1 MARARWGVLLVP
13 ALLYFLSY
21 FHRVA
26 PAVVAGDLMAAFAV
40 SAATLGALSA
50 IYPYCF
56 AAMALPGGSLADLL
70 GPRRTLT
77 LGGLSMSVGSILF
90 GMAPGFGVAFAGR
103 LLVGLGAS
111 VILIA
116 GLRLAAEWFRTEEF
130 GTVAGAAQSV
140 GSLGA
145 IAGTTPLALLVE
157 QVGWRQGF
165 VTIGAL
171 TALLAATCFVTVRDR
186 PAPRDAPAAR
196 PKPDELGLREIVAGI
211 PSVILNPRSWTVG
224 LISGGIYGGFAA
236 FVGLWGVPYLT
247 QVYELPRV
255 RAANLVGLAAL
266 GLLVGAPLLGWLSD
280 RLRRRRLPLIVV
292 SGLNVVTWIALV
304 APAPPIAPDFLPLI
318 CFLIG
323 LGSSVVVLVF
333 AAIREVND
341 PRCVGVALGFH
352 NLPTFLSFG
361 VMQWVTGLV
370 LDHHWDGALL
380 AGVRIYGADA
390 YRAAFA
396 LCLAL
401 AAGSFLSA
409 CLAPETR
416 GRNIWSPA

>member
-1 MARARWGVLLVP
+1 MARTRWGVLVVP

-26 PAVVAGDLMAAFAV
+26 PVAVAGDLMAALAV

-56 AAMALPGGSLADLL
+56 AAMALPGGSLADFL
-70 GPRRTLT
+70 GPRHTLT
-77 LGGLSMSVGSILF
+77 LGGLSMSVGSLLF
-90 GMAPGFGVAFAGR
+90 GLAPGFGVAFAGR

-116 GLRLAAEWFRTEEF
+116 GLRLAAEWFPTGEF
-130 GTVAGAAQSV
+130 GIVSGAAQSV

-145 IAGTTPLALLVE
+145 LAGTTPLALLVE
-157 QVGWRQGF
+157 QIGWRRGF
-165 VTIGAL
+165 VTIGVV
-171 TALLAATCFVTVRDR
+171 TALLAVACLLSVRDR
-186 PAPRDAPAAR
+186 PETAAGPGAR
-196 PKPDELGLREIVAGI
+196 PRVADRGLWAIVAGV
-211 PSVILNPRSWTVG
+211 PSVVVNPHSWTVG
-224 LISGGIYGGFAA
+224 LISAGIYGGFAA

-266 GLLVGAPLLGWLSD
+266 GLLVGAPLIGWLSD
-280 RLRRRRLPLIVV
+280 RLHRRRLPLLVV
-292 SGLNVVTWIALV
+292 SGLNVFTWLALV
-304 APAPPIAPDFLPLI
+304 APATPIAPRFLPLL

-341 PRCVGVALGFH
+341 PRHVGVALGFH

-361 VMQWVTGLV
+361 VMQWLTGIV
-370 LDHHWDGALL
+370 LDRHWEGALA
-380 AGVRIYGADA
+380 AGARVYGADA

-396 LCLAL
+396 LCLLL
-401 AAGSFLSA
+401 AAGAFVSA

-416 GRNIWSPA
+416 GRNIWSAT

>member
-1 MARARWGVLLVP
+1 VTPTRWGVLVVP

-26 PAVVAGDLMAAFAV
+26 PVVVAADLMAAFAV

-56 AAMALPGGSLADLL
+56 AAMGLPGGSLADFL

-77 LGGLSMSVGSILF
+77 LGGLSMSAGSMLF
-90 GMAPGFGVAFAGR
+90 GLAPGFGVAFAGR

-116 GLRLAAEWFRTEEF
+116 GLRLASEWFGTSEF
-130 GTVAGAAQSV
+130 GIVSGAAQSV
-140 GSLGA
+140 GSIGA
-145 IAGTTPLALLVE
+145 LAGTTPLALLVE
-157 QVGWRQGF
+157 QIGWRQGF
-165 VTIGAL
+165 VAIGAA
-171 TALLAATCFVTVRDR
+171 TALLAVACFLTVRDR
-186 PAPRDAPAAR
+186 PETAGARRRAAE
-196 PKPDELGLREIVAGI
+196 PGLREIIAGI
-211 PSVILNPRSWTVG
+211 PGVLGNPRSWSVG

-247 QVYELPRV
+247 QVYGLPRV
-255 RAANLVGLAAL
+255 RAAL
-266 GLLVGAPLLGWLSD
+266 GLLVGAPLIGWLSD
-280 RLRRRRLPLIVV
+280 RIHRRRLPLLVV
-292 SGLNVVTWIALV
+292 SGLNVFTWLALV
-304 APAPPIAPDFLPLI
+304 APATPIAPGFLPPL

-341 PRCVGVALGFH
+341 PRYVGVALGFH
-352 NLPTFLSFG
+352 NVPTFVSFG
-361 VMQWVTGLV
+361 VVQWVTGIV
-370 LDHHWDGALL
+370 LDRYWDGTL
-380 AGVRIYGADA
+380 ADGARVYAHDA

-396 LCLAL
+396 LCLLL
-401 AAGSFLSA
+401 AAGAFVSA

-416 GRNIWSPA
+416 GRNIWSAA

>member
-1 MARARWGVLLVP
+1 MARARWGILVVP

-26 PAVVAGDLMAAFAV
+26 PVVVAGDLMAAFAV
-40 SAATLGALSA
+40 TAATLGALSA

-56 AAMALPGGSLADLL
+56 AAMALPGGSLADFL
-70 GPRRTLT
+70 GARRTLV
-77 LGGLSMSVGSILF
+77 LGGLSMSAGSVLF
-90 GMAPGFGVAFAGR
+90 GLAPGFGAAFAGR

-130 GTVAGAAQSV
+130 ATVVGASQSV
-140 GSLGA
+140 GSIGA
-145 IAGTTPLALLVE
+145 VAGTTPLALLVE
-157 QVGWRQGF
+157 QIGWRQGF
-165 VTIGAL
+165 VTIGAV
-171 TALLAATCFVTVRDR
+171 TALLAVACALTVRDR
-186 PAPRDAPAAR
+186 PEQPAAR
-196 PKPDELGLREIVAGI
+196 PRAVEPGLREIIAGI
-211 PSVILNPRSWTVG
+211 PGVIGNPHSWTVG

-266 GLLVGAPLLGWLSD
+266 GLLVGAPLIGWLSD
-280 RLRRRRLPLIVV
+280 RLRRRRLPLLVMT
-292 SGLNVVTWIALV
+292 GLSVLTWLALV
-304 APAPPIAPDFLPLI
+304 GPARPIAPALLPLV

-341 PRCVGVALGFH
+341 PRYVGVALGFH

-361 VMQWVTGLV
+361 LTQWVTGLV
-370 LDHHWDGALL
+370 LDRHWDGALV
-380 AGVRIYGADA
+380 AGARVYGADA

-396 LCLAL
+396 LCLLL
-401 AAGSFLSA
+401 AAGAFVSA

-416 GRNIWSPA
+416 GRNIWSAA

>member
-1 MARARWGVLLVP
+1 MTVTRWGVLVVP

-26 PAVVAGDLMAAFAV
+26 PVVVAGDLMAAFAV

-56 AAMALPGGSLADLL
+56 AAMALPGGSLADFL
-70 GPRRTLT
+70 GARRTLV
-77 LGGLSMSVGSILF
+77 LGGLSMSAGSVLF
-90 GMAPGFGVAFAGR
+90 GLAPGFGEAFAGR

-130 GTVAGAAQSV
+130 ATVVGASQSV
-140 GSLGA
+140 GSIGA
-145 IAGTTPLALLVE
+145 VAGTTPLAILVE
-157 QVGWRQGF
+157 HIGWRQGF
-165 VTIGAL
+165 VTIGAA
-171 TALLAATCFVTVRDR
+171 TALLAVACALTVRDR
-186 PAPRDAPAAR
+186 PEQAAAR
-196 PKPDELGLREIVAGI
+196 RRPAEPGLREIIAGI
-211 PSVILNPRSWTVG
+211 PGVIGNPHSWAVG

-247 QVYELPRV
+247 QVYELSRV
-255 RAANLVGLAAL
+255 RAANLVGLAAV
-266 GLLVGAPLLGWLSD
+266 GLLVGAPLIGWLSD
-280 RLRRRRLPLIVV
+280 RLQRRRLPLLVMTGLSVFTWLALVGPAAPIA
-292 SGLNVVTWIALV
+292 SGL
-304 APAPPIAPDFLPLI
+304 LPLV

-341 PRCVGVALGFH
+341 PRYVGVALGFH

-361 VMQWVTGLV
+361 LTQWVTGIV
-370 LDHHWDGALL
+370 LDRYWDGALVEG
-380 AGVRIYGADA
+380 ARVYGHDA
-390 YRAAFA
+390 YRTAFA
-396 LCLAL
+396 LCLLL
-401 AAGSFLSA
+401 AVGAFVSA

-416 GRNIWSPA
+416 GRNIWSAA

>member
-1 MARARWGVLLVP
+1 VARTRWTVLVVP

-26 PAVVAGDLMAAFAV
+26 PVVVAGDLMAAFAV

-56 AAMALPGGSLADLL
+56 AAMGLPGGSLADSL
-70 GPRRTLT
+70 GPRRTLS
-77 LGGLSMSVGSILF
+77 LGGLSMSAGSVLF
-90 GMAPGFGVAFAGR
+90 GLAPGFGVAFAGR

-116 GLRLAAEWFRTEEF
+116 GLRLAAEWFGPGEF
-130 GTVAGAAQSV
+130 GTISGAAQGV
-140 GSLGA
+140 GSIGA
-145 IAGTTPLALLVE
+145 LAGTTPLALLVE
-157 QVGWRQGF
+157 QIGWRQGF
-165 VTIGAL
+165 VTIGAV
-171 TALLAATCFVTVRDR
+171 TALLAVACLLTVRDR
-186 PAPRDAPAAR
+186 PARVAASGAR
-196 PKPDELGLREIVAGI
+196 SRGAEPGLREILRGI
-211 PSVILNPRSWTVG
+211 PRVLVNPHSWTLG

-266 GLLVGAPLLGWLSD
+266 GLLVGAPLIGWLSD
-280 RLRRRRLPLIVV
+280 RMHRRRLPLLVV
-292 SGLNVVTWIALV
+292 SGLNVFTWLALV
-304 APAPPIAPDFLPLI
+304 GPAIPIAAGFLPLI

-341 PRCVGVALGFH
+341 PRYVGVALGFH
-352 NLPTFLSFG
+352 NVPAFLSFG

-370 LDHHWDGALL
+370 LDRYWDGTLV
-380 AGVRIYGADA
+380 AGARVYGHDA
-390 YRAAFA
+390 YRTAFA
-396 LCLAL
+396 LCLLL
-401 AAGSFLSA
+401 AAGAFVSA

-416 GRNIWSPA
+416 GRNIWSAA

>member
-1 MARARWGVLLVP
+1 VARARWGILVVP

-26 PAVVAGDLMAAFAV
+26 PVVVAGDLMAAFAV
-40 SAATLGALSA
+40 TAATLGALSA

-56 AAMALPGGSLADLL
+56 AAMALPGGSLADFL
-70 GPRRTLT
+70 GARRTLV
-77 LGGLSMSVGSILF
+77 LGGLSMSAGSVLF
-90 GMAPGFGVAFAGR
+90 GLAPGFGAAFAGR

-130 GTVAGAAQSV
+130 ATVVGASQSV
-140 GSLGA
+140 GSIGA
-145 IAGTTPLALLVE
+145 VAGTTPLALLVE
-157 QVGWRQGF
+157 QIGWRQGF
-165 VTIGAL
+165 VTIGAV
-171 TALLAATCFVTVRDR
+171 TALLAVACALTVRDR
-186 PAPRDAPAAR
+186 PEQPAAR
-196 PKPDELGLREIVAGI
+196 PRAVEPGLREIIAGI
-211 PSVILNPRSWTVG
+211 PGVIGNPRSWSVG

-266 GLLVGAPLLGWLSD
+266 GLLVGAPLIGWLSD
-280 RLRRRRLPLIVV
+280 RLRRRRLPLLVMT
-292 SGLNVVTWIALV
+292 GLSVLTWLALV
-304 APAPPIAPDFLPLI
+304 GPTRPIAPAFLPLV

-341 PRCVGVALGFH
+341 PRYVGVALGFH

-361 VMQWVTGLV
+361 LTQWVTGLV
-370 LDHHWDGALL
+370 LDRHWDGALV
-380 AGVRIYGADA
+380 AGARVYDADA

-396 LCLAL
+396 LCLLL
-401 AAGSFLSA
+401 AAGAFVSA

-416 GRNIWSPA
+416 GRNIWSAA

>member
-1 MARARWGVLLVP
+1 VARTRWGVLLVP

-26 PAVVAGDLMAAFAV
+26 PVVVAGDLMAAFAV

-77 LGGLSMSVGSILF
+77 LGGLSMSVGSVLF
-90 GMAPGFGVAFAGR
+90 GMAPGFGAAFAGR

-157 QVGWRQGF
+157 LIGWRQGF

-171 TALLAATCFVTVRDR
+171 TALLAAACFVTVRDR
-186 PAPRDAPAAR
+186 PPRADAPAAR
-196 PKPDELGLREIVAGI
+196 PRPDAPGLRQVVAGI

-247 QVYELPRV
+247 QVYEMPRV

-280 RLRRRRLPLIVV
+280 RLRRRRLPLILV
-292 SGLNVVTWIALV
+292 SGMNVLTWVALV
-304 APAPPIAPDFLPLI
+304 APATPITPELLPLI

-361 VMQWVTGLV
+361 LMQWVTGLV
-370 LDHHWDGALL
+370 LDHHWDGALA
-380 AGVRIYGADA
+380 AGARVYGADA

>member
-1 MARARWGVLLVP
+1 MAATRWGVLVVP

-26 PAVVAGDLMAAFAV
+26 PVVVAGDLMAAFAV
-40 SAATLGALSA
+40 SAAALGALSA

-56 AAMALPGGSLADLL
+56 AAMGLPGGSLADFL

-77 LGGLSMSVGSILF
+77 LGGLSMSAGSVLF
-90 GMAPGFGVAFAGR
+90 GLAPGFGVAFAGR

-116 GLRLAAEWFRTEEF
+116 GLRLASEWFGTSEF
-130 GTVAGAAQSV
+130 GIVSGAAQSV
-140 GSLGA
+140 GSIGA
-145 IAGTTPLALLVE
+145 LAGTTPLALLVE
-157 QVGWRQGF
+157 LIGWRQGF
-165 VTIGAL
+165 VAIGAA
-171 TALLAATCFVTVRDR
+171 TAVLAVACFVTVRDR
-186 PAPRDAPAAR
+186 PERAGAR
-196 PKPDELGLREIVAGI
+196 PRAAEPGLREIIAGI
-211 PSVILNPRSWTVG
+211 PGVLVNPHSWTVG

-247 QVYELPRV
+247 QVYALPRV

-266 GLLVGAPLLGWLSD
+266 GLLVGAPLIGWLSD
-280 RLRRRRLPLIVV
+280 RLKRRRLPLIMV
-292 SGLNVVTWIALV
+292 SGINVFTWLALV
-304 APAPPIAPDFLPLI
+304 APATPIAPSFLPLV

-323 LGSSVVVLVF
+323 FGSSVVVLVF

-341 PRCVGVALGFH
+341 PRYVGVALGFH
-352 NLPTFLSFG
+352 NVPAFVSFG
-361 VMQWVTGLV
+361 LTQWVTGIV
-370 LDHHWDGALL
+370 LDRYWDGTLVEGAR
-380 AGVRIYGADA
+380 VYGHDA

-396 LCLAL
+396 LCLLL
-401 AAGSFLSA
+401 AAGAFVSA

-416 GRNIWSPA
+416 GRNIWSAA